1 METLNPN
8 PNSSGKEEALREDK
22 LQGGIVSRD

>member
-8 PNSSGKEEALREDK
+8 PNISGKEEALRENK
-22 LQGGIVSRD
+22 LQGGILSCD